1 MKGLAAL
8 TAACFAASH
17 VKPVLAQTAYTDP
30 KTGIEFGTWT
40 EGAGFTF
47 GIALPNDALTIA
59 ANEYIG
65 LLRCTG
71 GWCGISHGQSGQ
83 MTQALLL
90 MAWPHEDEVLT
101 SFRYA
106 TGYSMPVPYSGDA
119 KLTQI
124 SSSINGS
131 TYEVLFRC
139 QNCFSWNHD
148 GSTGSVST
156 SEGFLVLGW
165 ATANAAPSNPACPT
179 AIRYGQHTAFGQFGA
194 QLNGTANEEYAKWAA
209 LATKSVNGNCGTTT
223 TTTSSTT
230 TSPTATP
237 TTPPMACPTP
247 TEATYDYVV
256 VGAGAAGIPIADRLS
271 EKGKKVLLI
280 EKGPP
285 SSGRYN
291 GTLKPTWL
299 EGTNLT
305 RFDVPGLC
313 NQIWVD
319 SAGVACTD
327 TDQMS
332 GCVLG
337 GGTAVNAGLWW
348 KPNPLD
354 WDKEWPKGW
363 HSKDLA
369 AAERRTFERIPGTN
383 NPSEDGVLYMRQGFD
398 ILSDG
403 FKKAGWTNVEPNQQ
417 PTMKNHTYGRTEYMF
432 SHGERGGPLSTYL
445 VSALQ
450 RPNFHLY
457 MNTAV
462 KRIVREG
469 GHATGVELEC
479 NGEGGFGGKISLT
492 PKTGKVISAAGAFG
506 SAKLLMR
513 SGIGPA
519 DQLAIV
525 ANSTDG
531 PTMISKDS
539 WINLPV
545 GYNLADHLNTDVYV
559 THPGFVFYDF
569 YEAWTD
575 PNATDEEKYFANRT
589 GILTQSAPNIGPMFW
604 DQIKGTDGVVR
615 QLQYTARVEGAD
627 KTGTNN
633 TMIMSQYL
641 GRGSTSKGRMT
652 ITPGLSTF
660 VAEHPYLRTPGDKEA
675 VIKSLNNLRSAL
687 GNYPNLTWSVPAKN
701 VTTEA
706 YLDTLVVS
714 ASARRSNHWIGTAK
728 LGLDD
733 GRKPNGTAVVDLN
746 TKVYGTDNIFVVDAA
761 IFPGMMTGNP
771 SSMIV
776 AAAEYAAERIMRL
789 P

>member
-8 TAACFAASH
+8 TAACLAASY
-17 VKPVLAQTAYTDP
+17 VEPILAQTAYTDP

-40 EGAGFTF
+40 EGTGFTF
-47 GIALPNDALTIA
+47 GIALPNDALTA
-59 ANEYIG
+59 AADEYIG

-90 MAWPHEDEVLT
+90 MAWPNEKEVLT

-106 TGYSMPVPYSGDA
+106 TGYSMPVPYNGDA

-156 SEGFLVLGW
+156 SEGFLVLGSVRSLR
-165 ATANAAPSNPACPT
+165 ALPMRNT
-179 AIRYGQHTAFGQFGA
+179 
-194 QLNGTANEEYAKWAA
+194 LNGRSWRRRPSMVTAAQQPQPHRRRPRRPHQRQQ
-209 LATKSVNGNCGTTT
+209 C
-223 TTTSSTT
+223 
-230 TSPTATP
+230 
-237 TTPPMACPTP
+237 PPVACPTP

-291 GTLKPTWL
+291 GTLKPEWL
-299 EGTNLT
+299 KGTNLT

-348 KPNPLD
+348 RPNPLD

-369 AAERRTFERIPGTN
+369 AAEKRTFERIPGTN
-383 NPSEDGVLYMRQGFD
+383 NPSQDGVLYMRQGFD

-403 FKKAGWTNVEPNQQ
+403 FKKAGWTNVEPNKQ

-432 SHGERGGPLSTYL
+432 SHGERGGPMSTYL

-462 KRIVREG
+462 KRIIREG

-479 NGEGGFGGKISLT
+479 NGEGGFGGKINLT
-492 PKTGKVISAAGAFG
+492 PKTGKVISAAGTFG

-589 GILTQSAPNIGPMFW
+589 GIFTQSAPNIGPMFW
-604 DQIKGTDGVVR
+604 DEIKGSDGVVR

-627 KTGTNN
+627 KTGTND

-675 VIKSLNNLRSAL
+675 VIKSLDNLRSAL
-687 GNYPNLTWSVPAKN
+687 GNYPNLTWAVPTKN

-706 YLDTLVVS
+706 YLNTLVVS

-789 P
+789 H